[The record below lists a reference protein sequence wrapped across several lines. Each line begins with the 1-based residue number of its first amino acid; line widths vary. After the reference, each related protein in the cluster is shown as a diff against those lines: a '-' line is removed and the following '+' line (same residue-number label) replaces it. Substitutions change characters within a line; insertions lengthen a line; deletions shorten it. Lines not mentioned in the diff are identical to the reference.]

1 MAPFIVHNF
10 KKKYFEWI
18 QTYDD
23 VSFIGPKCT
32 DWHNQDFLRKS
43 NKILIHFIIQNFQ
56 KSGSIVVRIY
66 DFRDQNGSLVQTEK
80 FSEKIAVF
88 F

>member
-1 MAPFIVHNF
+1 MAPFIVHNL
-10 KKKYFEWI
+10 KKKYLEWI

-23 VSFIGPKCT
+23 VSFMGPKCT
-32 DWHNQDFLRKS
+32 DWHNQGFFRKS

-66 DFRDQNGSLVQTEK
+66 YFRDQNGSLVQTEK
-80 FSEKIAVF
+80 FPEKIAVF
-88 F
+88 S